1 MKPWDFIVKSSSQF
15 NTDALS
21 REIDRRRCGCK
32 VCSISKK
39 QIETWIDKKMSADLK
54 NEPMRDFIHIEN
66 GKRGREEFYGW
77 VKFTD
82 EIMERLYELYDL
94 SK

>member
-15 NTDALS
+15 YTDALS

-32 VCSISKK
+32 VCSISKE

-54 NEPMRDFIHIEN
+54 NEPMRENIYLKN
-66 GKRGREEFYGW
+66 GKRGWNEFYGW

>member
-1 MKPWDFIVKSSSQF
+1 MSSSQF
-15 NTDALS
+15 YTVALS
-21 REIDRRRCGCK
+21 REMDRRRHGNK
-32 VCSISKK
+32 VCSISKE

-54 NEPMRDFIHIEN
+54 NETMRDFIHIKN
-66 GKRGREEFYGW
+66 GKRGWDESYGR
-77 VKFTD
+77 VEFTD